1 MYYPILRAKQFE
13 LIALREIVSQNPQLF
28 QQFTPILEPVNDTYK
43 PLFRAIEAL
52 NSIEVTPLLLINPT
66 VGKFKSDWLDLEELT
81 GLNYLPTIEFNND
94 TEEVALQKATQLGIE
109 KVAAFVIEG
118 CSVKTLKALNGVDT
132 LIVDTDIVQ
141 AGRYQHSLNT
151 KVVLLQDG
159 FRRQD
164 KNAEYSGRSAFSSAI
179 ADYSNSKLHGFSDY
193 TITGRFFSEGGGPAY
208 VVAIHLS
215 ELSKDESGFGPEV
228 QILINH
234 YVSEDNGSAVDPAG
248 KFMEALSKLIKDVNG
263 RPECFFDS
271 TGLTDF
277 KSLHSQRHFSGLGS
291 AKKNSIK
298 HHIESI
304 TQYLIEND

>member
-13 LIALREIVSQNPQLF
+13 LIALREIVSHDPQLF
-28 QQFTPILEPVNDTYK
+28 QKFTPIIEPVNDTYK
-43 PLFRAIEAL
+43 PFLRAIEAL
-52 NSIEVTPLLLINPT
+52 NSIDITPLVLINPT
-66 VGKFKSDWLDLEELT
+66 VGKLKNDWLNLDELVD
-81 GLNYLPTIEFNND
+81 LNYLPTIEFNSD
-94 TEEVALQKATQLGIE
+94 TEELALQRATSIGIE
-109 KVAAFVIEG
+109 NVAAFVIEG
-118 CSVKTLKALNGVDT
+118 CSVQTLKALDGVDT

-141 AGRYQHSLNT
+141 AGRYQKSLNT

-164 KNAEYSGRSAFSSAI
+164 KNAEYSGRTAFGSAI
-179 ADYSNSKLHGFSDY
+179 ADYRNSRLHGFSDY

-215 ELSKDESGFGPEV
+215 ELLKDDSGFGPEV

-248 KFMEALSKLIKDVNG
+248 KFMEALAKLIQDVSG
-263 RPECFFDS
+263 RTECFFDS
-271 TGLTDF
+271 TGLIDF
-277 KSLHSQRHFSGLGS
+277 KSLYSQRHFSGLGS

-298 HHIESI
+298 HHIETI
-304 TQYLIEND
+304 AQYLLEND

>member
-13 LIALREIVSQNPQLF
+13 LIALREVVTQSPQLF
-28 QQFTPILEPVNDTYK
+28 QKFIPIIEPVNDSYK

-52 NSIEVTPLLLINPT
+52 NTIGVTPLVLINPT
-66 VGKFKSDWLDLEELT
+66 VGKFKNDWLDLEELV
-81 GLNYLPTIEFNND
+81 GLNYLPTLEFNND
-94 TEEVALQKATQLGIE
+94 TEELALQKAIKFGIE
-109 KVAAFVIEG
+109 NVAAFVIEG

-141 AGRYQHSLNT
+141 ATRYQKSLNT

-159 FRRQD
+159 FRRQE
-164 KNAEYSGRSAFSSAI
+164 KNAEYSGRSAFNSAI
-179 ADYSNSKLHGFSDY
+179 ADYRTSNLHGFADY

-215 ELSKDESGFGPEV
+215 ELSKDDSGFGPEV

-234 YVSEDNGSAVDPAG
+234 YVSENNGSAVDPAG
-248 KFMEALSKLIKDVNG
+248 KFMEALTKLISDVSS
-263 RPECFFDS
+263 RPTCFFES
-271 TGLTDF
+271 TGLLDF
-277 KSLHSQRHFSGLGS
+277 KSLYSQKHFSGLGS

-304 TQYLIEND
+304 TQYLIANE

>member
-13 LIALREIVSQNPQLF
+13 LIALREVVSQNPQLF
-28 QQFTPILEPVNDTYK
+28 QKFTPIIEPVNDSYK

-52 NSIEVTPLLLINPT
+52 NTIEVIPLVLINPT
-66 VGKFKSDWLDLEELT
+66 VGKFKNDWLDLRELE

-94 TEEVALQKATQLGIE
+94 TEKLALQKAIQFGLANI
-109 KVAAFVIEG
+109 AAFVIEG
-118 CSVKTLKALNGVDT
+118 CSVQTLKALNGANT

-141 AGRYQHSLNT
+141 AARYQNSLNT
-151 KVVLLQDG
+151 KVVLLHDG
-159 FRRQD
+159 FRRQE
-164 KNAEYSGRSAFSSAI
+164 KNAEYSGRSAFNSAM

-215 ELSKDESGFGPEV
+215 ELSKDDSGFGPEV

-248 KFMEALSKLIKDVNG
+248 KFMEALSKVIMDVNE

-271 TGLTDF
+271 TGLQDF
-277 KSLHSQRHFSGLGS
+277 KSLYAQKHFSGLGS

-304 TQYLIEND
+304 AQYLIENE